1 MKQRVISGAVLV
13 VILAIT
19 LYFGGIVT
27 CGLMALVS
35 LVGNMEL
42 LRVYGVNKK
51 TPGIVCYLA
60 TVLYYIAI
68 SYGHYCSYDGRIFI
82 GYACCVCADIPNIQ

>member
-19 LYFGGIVT
+19 LYFGGTVT
-27 CGLMALVS
+27 CGLMALAS
-35 LVGNMEL
+35 AQSIRSEQEDSGN
-42 LRVYGVNKK
+42 RVL
-51 TPGIVCYLA
+51 PGDSS
-60 TVLYYIAI
+60 VLYSHIPG
-68 SYGHYCSYDGRIFI
+68 SYGHYCSYDGHIFI